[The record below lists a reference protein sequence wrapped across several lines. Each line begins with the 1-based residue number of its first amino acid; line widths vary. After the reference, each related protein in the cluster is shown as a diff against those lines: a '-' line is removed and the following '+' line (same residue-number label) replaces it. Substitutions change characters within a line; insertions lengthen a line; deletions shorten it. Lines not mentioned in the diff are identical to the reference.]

1 MKFQVRKERSEG
13 MIEWKIMK
21 SGWILGSMCLE
32 VWGSVRAAKPESVIW
47 KWREW
52 YLQIQCLKLIME
64 KLQFNDN
71 EKA

>member
-13 MIEWKIMK
+13 MIEWKIME

-32 VWGSVRAAKPESVIW
+32 VWGSVRVTKPESVIW

-52 YLQIQCLKLIME
+52 YLKIQCLKLIIV